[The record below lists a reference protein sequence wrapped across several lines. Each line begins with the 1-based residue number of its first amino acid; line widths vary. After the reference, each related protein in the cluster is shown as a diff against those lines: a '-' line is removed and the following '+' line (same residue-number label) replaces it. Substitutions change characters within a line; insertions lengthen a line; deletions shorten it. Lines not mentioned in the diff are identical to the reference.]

1 MEGLSNELQRVQEP
15 IYGEGQQAAF
25 LGQLNQLTNQA
36 GKNITNRLAATG
48 ASRSGSAEDQLTNLE
63 IARGGQAANFFAQL
77 PFMEEQARR
86 ESTANLLGQGL
97 NFAGRGVTNQVSTT
111 DNTSD
116 FSFDETRNQTSQ
128 SDMDTEGPGFLR
140 SLAGAGGELLGGLLG
155 NNPSDPF
162 GIFKKKSTSPGIQTS
177 EIPLGAGQGNR
188 LDELLNTYKVNPISF
203 GR

>member
-1 MEGLSNELQRVQEP
+1 MGGLSNELQRVQKP

-36 GKNITNRLAATG
+36 GQNITNRLAATG

-63 IARGGQAANFFAQL
+63 IGRGGQAANFFSQL

-86 ESTANLLGQGL
+86 SSTANLLGQGL
-97 NFAGRGVTNQVSTT
+97 GFAGRGVTNQTQTT
-111 DNTSD
+111 DNTNQ
-116 FSFDETRNQTSQ
+116 FDVQNTSNQQSQ
-128 SDMDTEGPGFLR
+128 QEQDNQGPGFLK

-155 NNPSDPF
+155 NNPEDPF
-162 GIFKKKSTSPGIQTS
+162 GIFRRKNNSPGIGTS

-188 LDELLNTYKVNPISF
+188 MQDLINMGMIKF
-203 GR
+203 